1 MCWGWEVLGR
11 LWSLSKI
18 EKKKKKLGDADK
30 SVAIAEGRGAR
41 AVAGST
47 GGREGGGRRRDLGR

>member
-30 SVAIAEGRGAR
+30 SVAIAEGRGR
-41 AVAGST
+41 WRGVK
-47 GGREGGGRRRDLGR
+47 GG